1 MEQLDKSEIG
11 ERLKRYRLEKKL
23 TLKMIEETSGVS
35 ATHISEIE
43 RGKSSPT
50 VGALTRIAQAMGEEP
65 SYFVEADELPGISIV
80 AKSKRRRFRF
90 VEPPVELESLSG
102 SIPHSRISFMKMTW
116 GKGAVSSGDVNRH
129 EGEEFILLLKGIL
142 QVHVDEG
149 QYVLKEGDSLHYH
162 ASNPHRIENIGEG
175 PCEAWVVTVPSF
187 KI

>member
-1 MEQLDKSEIG
+1 MEQLDKTEIG
-11 ERLKRYRLEKKL
+11 ERLKRYRLEKKM
-23 TLKMIEETSGVS
+23 TLKMIEESSGVS

-65 SYFVEADELPGISIV
+65 SYFVEADELPVTSV
-80 AKSKRRRFRF
+80 LSRTHRRRFRF
-90 VEPPVELESLSG
+90 VEPPVEIESISG
-102 SIPHSRISFMKMTW
+102 PIPHSRVSFMKMTW
-116 GKGAVSSGDVNRH
+116 EQGAVATGNVNRH

-142 QVHVDEG
+142 EVHVDEERF
-149 QYVLKEGDSLHYH
+149 VLKEGDSLHYH

-175 PCEAWVVTVPSF
+175 PCQAWVVTVPSF

>member
-1 MEQLDKSEIG
+1 MEQLDKTEIG

-23 TLKMIEETSGVS
+23 TLKMIEMDSGVS

-50 VGALTRIAQAMGEEP
+50 VGALTRIARAMGEEP
-65 SYFVEADELPGISIV
+65 SYFVEADELPLV
-80 AKSKRRRFRF
+80 HVVKKADRRRFRF
-90 VEPPVELESLSG
+90 IDPPVEIESLSG
-102 SIPHSRISFMKMTW
+102 RIPQSRVSFMKMTW
-116 GKGAVSSGDVNRH
+116 EKGAVAVGNVNRH

-142 QVHVDEG
+142 EVHVNQDR
-149 QYVLKEGDSLHYH
+149 YVLKEGDSLHYH

-175 PCEAWVVTVPSF
+175 PCMAWVVTVPSF